1 MITPYTVSVYICNDF
16 SFQFYSKDKFNFIAC
31 DKIDRVN
38 YHIMRNNNV
47 LSYNVLLLH
56 VITSTTNSQNDQIN
70 KYKN

>member
-1 MITPYTVSVYICNDF
+1 MITTYIVSVYICTDL
-16 SFQFYSKDKFNFIAC
+16 SFQFYSNDKFNFIAC
-31 DKIDRVN
+31 DKIDR